1 MKRKIVSAGLLLVV
15 VMCAL
20 WWALHL
26 YHPRRR
32 EVVNALKISEDET
45 MRSNENEIRSDL
57 PMKYMVMLDNCPEM
71 KSSFKGYGSGAYL
84 REAFLLFGSIL
95 AEEDEIQIFPGA
107 TASETKSSS
116 YDISGGMELQKIKAV
131 VDQIPYITEN
141 PSSFWVDEW
150 VRKAMDAAE
159 AAKGK
164 ANVRILTICCH
175 NHKKQLSQNDFSAF
189 PMELISDALEFS
201 EEYAADDCI
210 IEAKDFPQA
219 MFRATPYLMLQE
231 SDLTTDHFSLSFPVP
246 TDQFSI
252 VLQSTFPEVIFTD
265 QEYTYKGLIL
275 SSGRIL
281 YQVHMDSPT
290 GSVEIFLNKKENQQ
304 IQIIYPMNDA
314 ASDKWLIL
322 REE

>member
-32 EVVNALKISEDET
+32 EVVNALKASEEKA
-45 MRSNENEIRSDL
+45 MEANKRQSNL
-57 PMKYMVMLDNCPEM
+57 PMKYLVVLDNCPEM
-71 KSSFKGYGSGAYL
+71 KSSFKGYGSGVYL

-95 AEEDEIQIFPGA
+95 AEEDEIQIFPGT
-107 TASETKSSS
+107 TASETKSS
-116 YDISGGMELQKIKAV
+116 YGISGGMDLQEIKAV

-141 PSSFWVDEW
+141 PSSSLVDEW
-150 VRKAMDAAE
+150 ERKVMDAAE
-159 AAKGK
+159 VAKEK

-189 PMELISDALEFS
+189 PMEVISDALEFS

-210 IEAKDFPQA
+210 IEAEDFPQA
-219 MFRATPYLMLQE
+219 VFRTTPYLMLQE
-231 SDLTTDHFSLSFPVP
+231 SNLLTDHFTLSFPTP
-246 TDQFSI
+246 TDRFSI
-252 VLQSTFPEVIFTD
+252 VLQSTFPEVIFAGRR
-265 QEYTYKGLIL
+265 YTYEGLIL
-275 SSGRIL
+275 PSGRIL

-290 GSVEIFLNKKENQQ
+290 ESMEIFLSKKENQQ
-304 IQIIYPMNDA
+304 IQIIYSMDA
-314 ASDKWLIL
+314 TVSDKQLIL

>member
-1 MKRKIVSAGLLLVV
+1 MKANKRQ
-15 VMCAL
+15 
-20 WWALHL
+20 
-26 YHPRRR
+26 
-32 EVVNALKISEDET
+32 
-45 MRSNENEIRSDL
+45 SNL
-57 PMKYMVMLDNCPEM
+57 PMKYLVVLDNCPEM

-107 TASETKSSS
+107 TASETELS
-116 YDISGGMELQKIKAV
+116 YTLFGNNMTLQEMSGV
-131 VDQIPYITEN
+131 VDRIPYIMKGQD
-141 PSSFWVDEW
+141 SFLADEW
-150 VRKAMDAAE
+150 VRKVTDAAE

-231 SDLTTDHFSLSFPVP
+231 SDLMTDHFTLSFPTP

-252 VLQSTFPEVIFTD
+252 VLQSTFPEVIFAG
-265 QEYTYKGLIL
+265 QRYTYEGLIL
-275 SSGRIL
+275 PGGSIL
-281 YQVHMDSPT
+281 YQIYMDAPVEE
-290 GSVEIFLNKKENQQ
+290 VEIFLNKKENQQ
-304 IQIIYPMNDA
+304 IQIIYPMNSA
-314 ASDKWLIL
+314 ASDKQLIL

>member
-1 MKRKIVSAGLLLVV
+1 
-15 VMCAL
+15 
-20 WWALHL
+20 
-26 YHPRRR
+26 
-32 EVVNALKISEDET
+32 
-45 MRSNENEIRSDL
+45 
-57 PMKYMVMLDNCPEM
+57 M

-95 AEEDEIQIFPGA
+95 SEEDEIQIFPGA
-107 TASETKSSS
+107 TASETKLS
-116 YDISGGMELQKIKAV
+116 YTLFGNNMTLQEMSGV
-131 VDQIPYITEN
+131 VDRIPYITKGQD
-141 PSSFWVDEW
+141 SFLADEW
-150 VRKAMDAAE
+150 VRKVTDAAE

-231 SDLTTDHFSLSFPVP
+231 SDLMTDHFTLSFPTP

-252 VLQSTFPEVIFTD
+252 VLQSTFPEVIFAG
-265 QEYTYKGLIL
+265 QRYTYEGLIL
-275 SSGRIL
+275 PGGSIL
-281 YQVHMDSPT
+281 YQIYMDAPVEE
-290 GSVEIFLNKKENQQ
+290 VEIFLNKKENQQ
-304 IQIIYPMNDA
+304 IQIIYPMNSA
-314 ASDKWLIL
+314 ASDKQLIL

>member
-32 EVVNALKISEDET
+32 EVVNALKASEEKA
-45 MRSNENEIRSDL
+45 MEANKRQSNL
-57 PMKYMVMLDNCPEM
+57 PMKYLVMLDNCPEM

-95 AEEDEIQIFPGA
+95 AEEDEIQIFPGT
-107 TASETKSSS
+107 TASETKSS
-116 YDISGGMELQKIKAV
+116 YGISGGMDLQEIKAV

-141 PSSFWVDEW
+141 PSSSLVDEW
-150 VRKAMDAAE
+150 ERKVMDAAE
-159 AAKGK
+159 VAKEK

-189 PMELISDALEFS
+189 PMEVISDALEFS
-201 EEYAADDCI
+201 EEYAADYCI
-210 IEAKDFPQA
+210 IEAEDFPQA
-219 MFRATPYLMLQE
+219 IFRTTPYLMLQE
-231 SDLTTDHFSLSFPVP
+231 SNLLTDHITLSFPTP
-246 TDQFSI
+246 TDRFSI
-252 VLQSTFPEVIFTD
+252 VLQSTFPEVIFAGRR
-265 QEYTYKGLIL
+265 YTYEGLIL
-275 SSGRIL
+275 PSGRIL

-290 GSVEIFLNKKENQQ
+290 ESMEIFLSKKENQQ
-304 IQIIYPMNDA
+304 IQIIYSMDA
-314 ASDKWLIL
+314 TVSDKQLIL